1 MDINYAL
8 VLLPVLILDTSLVS
22 LNPFNGDDFLLGGK
36 ESRCGGRVGEI
47 EPTQLWLWF
56 NWYPLLLH
64 WGVVKF
70 Q

>member
-47 EPTQLWLWF
+47 EPTQLWFWF